1 MFLFADQTDWWLCSP
16 NFSIADVALTV
27 LLDRLNALG
36 LQERF
41 WSNNKRPNVE
51 LYFKRVQSR
60 DSYQKAIPSSLIHL
74 QLLLMMTP
82 RVVGVGAC
90 VMAAVAVIVGGYC
103 YLKRK

>member
-1 MFLFADQTDWWLCSP
+1 MCSP

-41 WSNNKRPNVE
+41 WSHSKRPHLE
-51 LYFKRVQSR
+51 LYFKRVQNR

-82 RVVGVGAC
+82 GMVGVGTC
-90 VMAAVAVIVGGYC
+90 IVAALAVLVGGYC
-103 YLKRK
+103 YLNRK